1 MQGKGRILAMDIHTV
16 LFDLDGTLI
25 DTNELIIESFKHTFK
40 TFNIPFTDEELSTYN
55 GPPLTDTFKKINP
68 NKVDEMIET
77 YREHNL
83 LHHEQYVKLFPYVI
97 ETLKQL
103 QEKDMSLGIVT
114 SKMRKS
120 ALVGIEM
127 TGIST
132 FFKTIITYD
141 DVAHP
146 KPHPEPIIK
155 ALDELNGH
163 THSTLMIGDNFHD
176 IVAGQRAGVFTAGV
190 AWSRKGEE
198 FLKSYDPTFMLKD
211 MRDILTII

>member
-103 QEKDMSLGIVT
+103 QEKDMSLG
-114 SKMRKS
+114 
-120 ALVGIEM
+120 
-127 TGIST
+127 
-132 FFKTIITYD
+132 
-141 DVAHP
+141 
-146 KPHPEPIIK
+146 
-155 ALDELNGH
+155 
-163 THSTLMIGDNFHD
+163 
-176 IVAGQRAGVFTAGV
+176 
-190 AWSRKGEE
+190 
-198 FLKSYDPTFMLKD
+198 
-211 MRDILTII
+211 